1 MRQHSGPVTRRVTS
15 CPISGWGEVPTAG
28 RVMDAARIKVDHSMG
43 YADAFADAT
52 AVNHEA
58 TLWTGD
64 P

>member
-1 MRQHSGPVTRRVTS
+1 
-15 CPISGWGEVPTAG
+15 
-28 RVMDAARIKVDHSMG
+28 MDAARIKVDHSMG

-64 P
+64 PELLLSGAKWAWRDLR